1 MRSESKA
8 FMVSDNDVPAVGQTR
23 NSKAVYYLGNP
34 RAKKR
39 LLILGNSITRHGPL
53 DIIGWYGDFGM
64 AASKAENDYVHRLAA
79 KLFEHEDIFIM
90 VRHLSDWERNYSDK
104 ELTASLEEERAF
116 GADEI
121 IFNLGENV
129 LPLNDEEK
137 PKFKHA
143 LYDLFAQIN
152 PEGAKIYFATCFWKN
167 ESVDEIIRAV
177 AGELK
182 MPVTELSDLGADER
196 YMAVGLFEHNGVTHH
211 PGDLGMACIAD
222 RLYRE
227 MRG

>member
-1 MRSESKA
+1 MSESSV
-8 FMVSDNDVPAVGQTR
+8 FRVSDNDVSAVGQTR
-23 NSKAVYYLGNP
+23 NSNAVYYLGNQT
-34 RAKKR
+34 AKKR

-53 DIIGWYGDFGM
+53 GEIGWYGDFGM
-64 AASKAENDYVHRLAA
+64 AASKAENDYVHQLAIR
-79 KLFEHEDIFIM
+79 LFEHEDVFIM
-90 VRHLSDWERNYSDK
+90 VRQLSDWERNYSNK
-104 ELTASLEEERAF
+104 ALTASLEEERNF

-129 LPLNDEEK
+129 LPLNDEEQL
-137 PKFKHA
+137 KFKQA
-143 LYDLFAQIN
+143 LYDLFTEIN
-152 PEGAKIYFATCFWKN
+152 PKGAKIYFATCFWKN